1 LILYKGIA
9 CNAPVKTLKRHH
21 MKKQNLNLTLSA
33 LAAIFLFLLSI
44 AASGAPKGKQEF
56 YEIRVYHI
64 SQKAQETL
72 IDNYLKDAYLPALHR
87 AGISNIGVFKPVE
100 TDTAFGKRVYLFI
113 PFKTVN
119 QYLKLQGVLDKD
131 QVYVRASA
139 DFIDAPYN
147 SPPFSRYESMLLK
160 AFAFM
165 PKLKAPSHPTPPSER
180 IYELRDYESATN
192 SKAVKKIHMFNQG
205 GEIALFERL
214 GFNAVFY
221 GEVLMGSKMP
231 NLMYMITF
239 PNQASRDE
247 HWATFRNDPEWK
259 RMSGLEE
266 YRNTVS
272 KVKYFFLH
280 PTSYSDF

>member
-1 LILYKGIA
+1 
-9 CNAPVKTLKRHH
+9 
-21 MKKQNLNLTLSA
+21 MKKQNLNLKLSA
-33 LAAIFLFLLSI
+33 FTAIFLFLLSI
-44 AASGAPKGKQEF
+44 AASGAPRGKQEF
-56 YEIRVYHI
+56 YEIRTYHI
-64 SQKAQETL
+64 SQKAQENL
-72 IDNYLKDAYLPALHR
+72 IDSYLKDAYLPALHR

-100 TDTAFGKRVYLFI
+100 SDTAFGKRVYLFI
-113 PFKTVN
+113 PYKTIN

-131 QVYVRASA
+131 RVYVSASA

-147 SPPFSRYESMLLK
+147 NPPFSRYESLLLK

-165 PKLKAPSHPTPPSER
+165 PQFKAPSHPTPPSER

-192 SKAVKKIHMFNQG
+192 SKAVKKIHMFNEG
-205 GEIALFERL
+205 GEIKLFERL

-231 NLMYMITF
+231 NLIYMITF
-239 PNQASRDE
+239 PSQASRDE
-247 HWATFRNDPEWK
+247 HWATFRTDPEWK

-272 KVKYFFLH
+272 KVKYFFLR

>member
-1 LILYKGIA
+1 MQRLYGTCIKPNNPSIIDQ
-9 CNAPVKTLKRHH
+9 
-21 MKKQNLNLTLSA
+21 MKKSQIMKTGSVSLMILMLFLSA
-33 LAAIFLFLLSI
+33 TTLTAQ
-44 AASGAPKGKQEF
+44 KGKQEF
-56 YEIRVYHI
+56 YEIRVYHL
-64 SQKAQETL
+64 SQKAQENL
-72 IDNYLKDAYLPALHR
+72 IDSYLKDAYLPALHR
-87 AGISNIGVFKPVE
+87 AGIAKVGVFKPVE
-100 TDTAFGKRVYLFI
+100 SDTAFGKRVYLFI
-113 PFKTVN
+113 PFKKMD
-119 QYLKLQGVLDKD
+119 QFLKLQGVLDKD
-131 QVYVRASA
+131 QVYTQASK

-147 SPPFSRYESMLLK
+147 SPPFSRYESILLK

-165 PKLKAPSHPTPPSER
+165 PQFKAPSHPTPPSER

-205 GEIALFERL
+205 GEIKLFERL

-221 GEVLMGSKMP
+221 GEVLTGSKMP

-239 PNQASRDE
+239 PNQASREE
-247 HWATFRNDPEWK
+247 HWTTFRNDPEWK
-259 RMSGLEE
+259 KMSGLEE

>member
-1 LILYKGIA
+1 
-9 CNAPVKTLKRHH
+9 
-21 MKKQNLNLTLSA
+21 MKKQNLLRAFHGTSLLTLSA
-33 LAAIFLFLLSI
+33 LAALFFFLSSAAIF
-44 AASGAPKGKQEF
+44 GAPKGKQEF
-56 YEIRVYHI
+56 YEIRIYHI
-64 SQKAQETL
+64 SQKTQETM

-87 AGISNIGVFKPVE
+87 AGIPDVGVFKPVE
-100 TDTAFGKRVYLFI
+100 SDTAFGKRVYLFI
-113 PFKTVN
+113 PYKNVN
-119 QYLKLQGVLDKD
+119 QYLKLQSILDKD
-131 QVYVRASA
+131 QVYVSA
-139 DFIDAPYN
+139 AAGFIDAPYDA
-147 SPPFSRYESMLLK
+147 PPFNRYESTLLK

-165 PKLKAPSHPTPPSER
+165 PQFSTPSHSTPPSER

-192 SKAVKKIHMFNQG
+192 SKAVKKIHMFNEG

-221 GEVLMGSKMP
+221 GEVLTGSKMP

>member
-1 LILYKGIA
+1 
-9 CNAPVKTLKRHH
+9 

-33 LAAIFLFLLSI
+33 LAAIFLFLFSI

-56 YEIRVYHI
+56 YEIRIYLI

-131 QVYVRASA
+131 QVYLRASA

-147 SPPFSRYESMLLK
+147 NPPFSRYESILLK

-192 SKAVKKIHMFNQG
+192 SKAVKKIHMFNEG
-205 GEIALFERL
+205 GEIALFEKL

-231 NLMYMITF
+231 NLMYMTTF
-239 PNQASRDE
+239 QNQKSRDE
-247 HWATFRNDPEWK
+247 HWAAFRIDPEWK

-266 YRNTVS
+266 YRNTTS
-272 KVKYFFLH
+272 RTKSFLLR

>member
-1 LILYKGIA
+1 
-9 CNAPVKTLKRHH
+9 
-21 MKKQNLNLTLSA
+21 MKNQNLNLTLSA
-33 LAAIFLFLLSI
+33 FTAIFLFLLSI
-44 AASGAPKGKQEF
+44 AASGAPGGKQEF
-56 YEIRVYHI
+56 YEIRIYHI
-64 SQKAQETL
+64 SQKAQENL
-72 IDNYLKDAYLPALHR
+72 IDNYLKDAYIPALHR
-87 AGISNIGVFKPVE
+87 AGISNVGVFKPVE
-100 TDTAFGKRVYLFI
+100 SDTAYGKRVYLFI
-113 PFKTVN
+113 PYKTVN

-131 QVYVRASA
+131 RIYVSASA

-147 SPPFSRYESMLLK
+147 NPPFSRYESILLK

-165 PKLKAPSHPTPPSER
+165 PQLRTPSHSTPPSER

-192 SKAVKKIHMFNQG
+192 SKAVKKIHMFNEG
-205 GEIALFERL
+205 GEIKLFERL
-214 GFNAVFY
+214 GFGAVFY